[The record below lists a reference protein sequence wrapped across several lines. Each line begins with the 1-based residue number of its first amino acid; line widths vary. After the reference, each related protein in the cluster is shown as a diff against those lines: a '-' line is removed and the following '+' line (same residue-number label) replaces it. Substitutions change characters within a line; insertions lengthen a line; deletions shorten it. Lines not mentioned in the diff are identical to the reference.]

1 MTNEEFLKLIDMQQQ
16 HEKELEAI
24 SEIFLQNR
32 DGSSIRALYLMC
44 KMIDRDFQLPGKP
57 DCEYAKLVREAACNL
72 IDALTLYAVKMNID
86 LKHDLENFR
95 THFNK
100 FDNAGDM

>member
-1 MTNEEFLKLIDMQQQ
+1 MTNEEFWKLIDMQQQ

-57 DCEYAKLVREAACNL
+57 HCEYAELVREAACSL
-72 IDALTLYAVKMNID
+72 IDALTLYAVKMDID
-86 LKHDLENFR
+86 LKHDLENL
-95 THFNK
+95 NMEE
-100 FDNAGDM
+100 AV

>member
-1 MTNEEFLKLIDMQQQ
+1 MTNEEFWKLIDMQKQ

-24 SEIFLQNR
+24 SEIFLQNKN
-32 DGSSIRALYLMC
+32 GSSIRALYLMC

-57 DCEYAKLVREAACNL
+57 HCEYAELVREAACSL

-86 LKHDLENFR
+86 LKHDLENL
-95 THFNK
+95 NMEE
-100 FDNAGDM
+100 AV